1 MSNIDQAELDY
12 TSGMKYKDIAEKYAV
27 SINTV
32 KSWKT
37 RNKWVRKGVHTKP
50 KSMHTKKP
58 KVCIQNEDANTE
70 NKVRKKI
77 VESIAD
83 NDELTEK
90 RKLFCLYFAD
100 CLNATQAYQNAF
112 KVKRSTA
119 RVEGSKL
126 LINPAVKA
134 EIDRLKQIKYESIML
149 QADDIVERQMRI
161 AFSDMSDFIDI
172 SIKKQDIVKQ
182 NGDIGTIKYNNLLI
196 KESTELDGAV
206 ISEVKSSKDG
216 ISIKLKDSQKAF
228 DWLTKYFKM
237 NPLDKH
243 KIAFDNAKL
252 EIERK
257 KAVAYEKEVENGLA
271 EMMKKARERV
281 NKENK

>member
-1 MSNIDQAELDY
+1 
-12 TSGMKYKDIAEKYAV
+12 MKYKDIAEKYAV

-37 RNKWVRKGVHTKP
+37 RNKWVRKGVHTKS
-50 KSMHTKKP
+50 KSVHTKKE
-58 KVCIQNEDANTE
+58 KVCTQNDDANLE
-70 NKVRKKI
+70 DKVRKKI

-100 CLNATQAYQNAF
+100 CLNATQSYQNAF

-126 LINPAVKA
+126 LINPAIKA

-149 QADDIVERQMRI
+149 QANDIVERQMRI
-161 AFSDMSDFIDI
+161 AFADMSDFIDI

-206 ISEVKSSKDG
+206 ISEVKTTKDG
-216 ISIKLKDSQKAF
+216 VSIKLKDSQKAF

-243 KIAFDNAKL
+243 RIAFDNAKL

>member
-1 MSNIDQAELDY
+1 
-12 TSGMKYKDIAEKYAV
+12 MKYKDIAEKYAV

>member
-83 NDELTEK
+83 NDELTEQQ
-90 RKLFCLYFAD
+90 KLFCIYFTD
-100 CLNATQAYQNAF
+100 NPNATRAYQKAF
-112 KVKRSTA
+112 KANRLTAQVNGCRLLTNAKVKT
-119 RVEGSKL
+119 
-126 LINPAVKA
+126 
-134 EIDRLKQIKYESIML
+134 EIDRLRQIKYESIMFK
-149 QADDIVERQMRI
+149 ADDIVERQMRI
-161 AFSDMSDFIDI
+161 AFADMSDYIDI
-172 SIKKQDIVKQ
+172 SVCKAMTKTGKIVK
-182 NGDIGTIKYNNLLI
+182 YNDLLI

-206 ISEVKSSKDG
+206 ISEVKTTKDG
-216 ISIKLKDSQKAF
+216 VSIKLKDSQKAF
-228 DWLTKYFKM
+228 DWLTKYFEF

-243 KIAFDNAKL
+243 RIAFDNAKL
-252 EIERK
+252 DIERK
-257 KAVAYEKEVENGLA
+257 KAAMNDVD
-271 EMMKKARERV
+271 
-281 NKENK
+281 KENATVVKLVIDEP